1 MFHVKHFRPVIN
13 MYTLVGIGGF
23 TSPLAYNLKGTGG
36 ELQELILEG
45 GGLWYNL
52 LILLCYRF

>member
-45 GGLWYNL
+45 GDFGIIY
-52 LILLCYRF
+52 

>member
-1 MFHVKHFRPVIN
+1 MFHVKHFQPMIN

-23 TSPLAYNLKGTGG
+23 TSPPLTYNLKGTGG

-45 GGLWYNL
+45 GDFGIIY
-52 LILLCYRF
+52 